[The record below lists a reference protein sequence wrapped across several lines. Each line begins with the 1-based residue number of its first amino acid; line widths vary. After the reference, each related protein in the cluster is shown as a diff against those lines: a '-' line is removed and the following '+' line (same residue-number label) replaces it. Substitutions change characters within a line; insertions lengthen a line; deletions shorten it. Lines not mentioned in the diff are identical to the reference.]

1 MDDVDYGI
9 AAAAKVSKFL
19 PSKLPKETQVLM
31 DMIFSTEM
39 FVHSM
44 KEYDIGSEFVYGVNY
59 NKPKCL
65 IPLASQYLLLFF
77 SIMCKPRLKC
87 SLGSLARW
95 STLCSVYLVE

>member
-1 MDDVDYGI
+1 MRRVIHPFLKNFSKHSSSIYLQLAALDDVDYGI

-77 SIMCKPRLKC
+77 L
-87 SLGSLARW
+87 
-95 STLCSVYLVE
+95 